1 MSSETG
7 KTDDQLRATGPRGHR
22 SGSDDEKTYGD
33 REGRRSRGERETA
46 LAIPT
51 ELCEELS
58 ALAAKK
64 GFQSVQEFV
73 IYILREEATRGQSE
87 NGTSAYS
94 AHELELIRKL
104 LQGAGDLE

>member
-1 MSSETG
+1 MSSGTG
-7 KTDDQLRATGPRGHR
+7 KTDDELRATGPCGYR
-22 SGSDDEKTYGD
+22 SGSNEEAQGHK
-33 REGRRSRGERETA
+33 EGRRSRGERETG
-46 LAIPT
+46 LEIPAG
-51 ELCEELS
+51 LCEELS

-73 IYILREEATRGQSE
+73 IHILREKATRGQSE

>member
-7 KTDDQLRATGPRGHR
+7 KADDQLRATGPRGPR
-22 SGSDDEKTYGD
+22 SGSDHEEAHGD
-33 REGRRSRGERETA
+33 REGTRSRGERETA

-73 IYILREEATRGQSE
+73 IHLLREEATRGQAE
-87 NGTSAYS
+87 NGTSAYT
-94 AHELELIRKL
+94 AHGLELIRKL
-104 LQGAGDLE
+104 LQGAG

>member
-1 MSSETG
+1 MPDWARKRGGQFKPTCLGGRRSVPHE
-7 KTDDQLRATGPRGHR
+7 KERGH
-22 SGSDDEKTYGD
+22 EGD
-33 REGRRSRGERETA
+33 TRSRGERETG
-46 LAIPT
+46 LEIPA

-73 IYILREEATRGQSE
+73 IHILREEATRGRAK
-87 NGTSAYS
+87 NGPSAFS

-104 LQGAGDLE
+104 L

>member
-1 MSSETG
+1 ME
-7 KTDDQLRATGPRGHR
+7 
-22 SGSDDEKTYGD
+22 
-33 REGRRSRGERETA
+33 
-46 LAIPT
+46 IPA

-73 IYILREEATRGQSE
+73 VHVLREEATCGQAK

-104 LQGAGDLE
+104 LQGAE